1 MSKFPIYLIGFMACG
16 KSKVG
21 KRLAKEL
28 NLDFIDLDDQIEMDA
43 EKSIT
48 DIFEREG
55 EKVFRKMEQTALK
68 QTAGKRAIVALGGGT
83 VCYFDNMNF
92 VKENG
97 TSIYLNVS
105 KEKLYGR
112 LRRNKNS
119 RPLVRD
125 LSDEE
130 LKQFVDYKLKERER
144 FYLKADFDLSEEQQS
159 VNSILKLIDWGSPT
173 ST

>member
-1 MSKFPIYLIGFMACG
+1 MSKFPLYLIGFMASG
-16 KSKVG
+16 KSKLG
-21 KRLAKEL
+21 KKLAKKL
-28 NLDFIDLDDQIEMDA
+28 AVDFIDLDQIIEEEEGVPINA
-43 EKSIT
+43 IFNEKG
-48 DIFEREG
+48 EEG
-55 EKVFRKMEQTALK
+55 FRLIEKLALHTTK
-68 QTAGKRAIVALGGGT
+68 DKKAVVALGGGT

-125 LSDEE
+125 LSDEK
-130 LKQFVDYKLKERER
+130 LKQFIDYKLKEREK